1 MKLKKIKI
9 DLIFLEIILS
19 LTFFS
24 LLAIY
29 SSTMIGNSIYFK
41 KHFLRILLGLLA
53 LLLGILIP
61 YDFWGERR
69 AKILYTLSLIFL
81 FLTVFFSKISSKT
94 IREFSF
100 LFLKF
105 QPQEFCK
112 IFLLFFVADFL
123 AKVKEKR
130 ELSKFHKEL
139 LLIVLLILLILFQP
153 AIGTAAIL
161 FLTVFIMLLFA
172 GIKLSIIFCFL
183 IIILP
188 FIFAAMNI
196 FPHARERLK
205 KFKEGKIEQQYH
217 SRIAIGSGGLFGKGL
232 GYGKQKFK
240 FIPKIHTDF
249 IFAGIAEELGFI
261 RILFLLFSY
270 SFILIRGITIA
281 QNADSNFGKFFATGF
296 IIMISFYIFLHIFS
310 AFALIPVTGQPLPFI
325 SYGGSALISNLFA
338 SGVVLNISHTGR
350 ISYEEI

>member
-9 DLIFLEIILS
+9 DLIFLEIILF

-29 SSTMIGNSIYFK
+29 SSTMGSSIYFK

-53 LLLGILIP
+53 FFLGILIP
-61 YDFWGERR
+61 YEFWSGRR
-69 AKILYTLSLIFL
+69 AKILYIFSLIII
-81 FLTVFFSKISSKT
+81 FLTVFSSKI
-94 IREFSF
+94 IRQFSF

-112 IFLLFFVADFL
+112 IVLLFFVADFL
-123 AKVKEKR
+123 AKVKEERK
-130 ELSKFHKEL
+130 LTKFHKEL
-139 LLIVLLILLILFQP
+139 LLIILLILLILFQP
-153 AIGTAAIL
+153 AIGTATIL
-161 FLTVFIMLLFA
+161 FLTVLIMLLFA
-172 GIKLSIIFCFL
+172 AIKFSIIFFYVL
-183 IIILP
+183 IILP
-188 FIFAAMNI
+188 FIFTAMSI
-196 FPHARERLK
+196 FPHAQKRLE
-205 KFKEGKIEQQYH
+205 KFKKSKIEQQYH
-217 SRIAIGSGGLFGKGL
+217 SRIAIGSGGLLGKGL
-232 GYGKQKFK
+232 GCGKQKFK

-281 QNADSNFGKFFATGF
+281 QNANSNFGRFFATGF
-296 IIMISFYIFLHIFS
+296 IFMLSFYIFIHIFS
-310 AFALIPVTGQPLPFI
+310 SFALIPVTGQPLPFI

-338 SGVVLNISHTGR
+338 TGVLLNISRTER
-350 ISYEEI
+350 TSYEI